1 MTSAE
6 LMAHIRARSIGQIDM
21 EGSDDDDDE
30 TPEPTP
36 TAEVPDPTE
45 TDDLLV
51 DLRNFI
57 AFGTQQQQQRQRK
70 EIKRIYINM
79 QCFFSTC
86 LGYIS
91 HYYYYNY

>member
-21 EGSDDDDDE
+21 EGSDDDDE

-57 AFGTQQQQQRQRK
+57 AFGTQQQQQRK
-70 EIKRIYINM
+70 EIKELEEYI
-79 QCFFSTC
+79 
-86 LGYIS
+86 
-91 HYYYYNY
+91 H